1 MPKKASAK
9 PKVNLALKREL
20 QDFQVR
26 QLKRNFSDLYASKD
40 YGQLCEFFAQDIYA
54 VTSRSAT
61 AASSKFRVTSAM
73 RSVNGS
79 STDSSACSTST
90 KCPTPWTI
98 SWW

>member
-54 VTSRSAT
+54 
-61 AASSKFRVTSAM
+61 
-73 RSVNGS
+73 
-79 STDSSACSTST
+79 
-90 KCPTPWTI
+90 PP
-98 SWW
+98 